1 MEIVLQTPTMF
12 DQDQDKMVNKR
23 DLMSIVGFLAKKN
36 QQTIDRKM
44 KTEESLI

>member
-23 DLMSIVGFLAKKN
+23 DLTSTVGFLGKN
-36 QQTIDRKM
+36 QQMIDQKM